1 MNDTWRFRRNLFL
14 IALAHLIAV
23 GLIFYFGRERN
34 AGGGG
39 GGREKVTWVDPAD
52 FAKNDASSSD
62 ITPPPTPEPTPVS
75 TPEPTTPEP
84 TPPPATPPPSD
95 EGLNLST
102 PTPTPKPTATPKPK
116 PSVTPAPKK
125 SPSPTPKKSPSP
137 TPKKSP
143 SPTPKKKPTPTND
156 DVKPTKSPSP
166 AATKKPAA
174 DDAET
179 AAKKAAAVKA
189 LRGDSGTVDSNS
201 DENPSDSTGK
211 GPGSGGGEG
220 SGDGT
225 GKGTG
230 SGPGTDPGL
239 LTAYNQVI
247 KMKCDAWE
255 QPISQVKADYKFTT
269 TMTLTISKAGTLES
283 FAVKNPSGN
292 EIVDESVKA
301 FLGTIKRFPAP
312 PTGKEYVVNI
322 NFELGGE

>member
-14 IALAHLIAV
+14 IALAHLVAV

-34 AGGGG
+34 AGGGS

-62 ITPPPTPEPTPVS
+62 ITPPPTPEPTPIP
-75 TPEPTTPEP
+75 TPEPATPEP
-84 TPPPATPPPSD
+84 TPPPATPAPVED
-95 EGLNLST
+95 GLDLST

-116 PSVTPAPKK
+116 PSVTPTPAPKK

-137 TPKKSP
+137 RPKKSP

-156 DVKPTKSPSP
+156 DVKPKKSPSP

-179 AAKKAAAVKA
+179 VAKKAAAVKA
-189 LRGDSGTVDSNS
+189 LRGESSTVDSNS
-201 DENPSDSTGK
+201 DENPGDSSSTGK

-220 SGDGT
+220 T
-225 GKGTG
+225 GKGPG

-255 QPISQVKADYKFTT
+255 QPISQVKANYKFTT